1 MDEKNATRLGL
12 RLIHTKGGGWR
23 RQLNLSTTYAALQDF
38 FVRCA
43 THHLFARRFELKP
56 IDFVDF

>member
-23 RQLNLSTTYAALQDF
+23 RQMNFFTTLAALQDF

-43 THHLFARRFELKP
+43 THHPCAYVFELNP
-56 IDFVDF
+56 LDFIEF